1 MVLHFPFSTVR
12 FPVILLFWSLS
23 LSPVWLNIEGRQ
35 DFKYYTPILS
45 FYSENNSESLNR
57 SPNTNLIV
65 VHCAMNCCLR
75 YYKYFFFDQM
85 LKFNTQYT
93 SDIYFENGVA
103 MSSQSLYGQS
113 PVKQLQ

>member
-65 VHCAMNCCLR
+65 VHWFHFFVNKTSCVEGHNDRNKVFWASANPHHIQIQVQGC
-75 YYKYFFFDQM
+75 YYKHDCC
-85 LKFNTQYT
+85 
-93 SDIYFENGVA
+93 A
-103 MSSQSLYGQS
+103 
-113 PVKQLQ
+113 P

>member
-65 VHCAMNCCLR
+65 VHWLIP
-75 YYKYFFFDQM
+75 K
-85 LKFNTQYT
+85 KFKSETHHPR
-93 SDIYFENGVA
+93 
-103 MSSQSLYGQS
+103 SLPFQ
-113 PVKQLQ
+113 PE

>member
-45 FYSENNSESLNR
+45 FYSENNSDSLNR
-57 SPNTNLIV
+57 PPNANLIV
-65 VHCAMNCCLR
+65 VHCKTRDNIR
-75 YYKYFFFDQM
+75 H
-85 LKFNTQYT
+85 T
-93 SDIYFENGVA
+93 G
-103 MSSQSLYGQS
+103 
-113 PVKQLQ
+113 

>member
-65 VHCAMNCCLR
+65 VHWVNLE
-75 YYKYFFFDQM
+75 YLEQ
-85 LKFNTQYT
+85 N
-93 SDIYFENGVA
+93 IYSF
-103 MSSQSLYGQS
+103 
-113 PVKQLQ
+113 